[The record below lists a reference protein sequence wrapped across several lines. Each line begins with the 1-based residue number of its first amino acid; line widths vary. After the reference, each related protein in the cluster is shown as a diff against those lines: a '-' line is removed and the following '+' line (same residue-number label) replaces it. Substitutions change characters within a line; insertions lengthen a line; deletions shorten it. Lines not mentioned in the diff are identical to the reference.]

1 MALTFVQIAKE
12 RPQMIKYFFGDDRV
26 RAQKEI
32 KKLLGDD
39 YEIIEGPEI
48 TPSDLPS
55 IFYGT
60 TLFNPTRRILIRD
73 LSANKAV
80 YLKLEKYLDTPHQVI
95 ILDLKLD
102 QRTITFK
109 SLKDKIEFTKFT
121 LPEDPN
127 TKKVFDIFRV
137 AKTDGK
143 KAVSMLQELKITED
157 PIKFTGLLISQAI
170 KDYTLRQGTKEK
182 QVLKALS
189 KLDIAEKSTKTDPWP
204 FVEAFLI
211 SLSSIK

>member
-1 MALTFVQIAKE
+1 MNSLI
-12 RPQMIKYFFGDDRV
+12 
-26 RAQKEI
+26 
-32 KKLLGDD
+32 GDD

-60 TLFNPTRRILIRD
+60 TLFSPTRKILIRD
-73 LSANKAV
+73 LSANKSI
-80 YLKLEKYLDTPHQVI
+80 YPELEKYLDTPHQVV

-102 QRTITFK
+102 QRTTTYK
-109 SLKDKIEFTKFT
+109 ALKDKIEFTKFA

-127 TKKVFDIFRV
+127 AKKVFDIFRV

-170 KDYTLRQGTKEK
+170 KDFSFRQGTKEK
-182 QVLKALS
+182 RVLKALS
-189 KLDIAEKSTKTDPWP
+189 KLDIAEKSTKTDPWLL
-204 FVEAFLI
+204 VEAFLI
-211 SLSSIK
+211 SLSTIK